1 MFIFACSFLKRP
13 KKGGQIGRQPYSR
26 IGDGPERADLAASAT
41 AAELGDAESN
51 PRAAFCG
58 PFLGRHN
65 AHEAR
70 VDLLLG
76 ERGVV
81 LGRTAV

>member
-1 MFIFACSFLKRP
+1 
-13 KKGGQIGRQPYSR
+13 
-26 IGDGPERADLAASAT
+26 
-41 AAELGDAESN
+41 LGDAENN

-70 VDLLLG
+70 VDLLLALS